1 MKQSRIFSAALAAAL
16 ILALAGCQSAGGPSG
31 SSTGSAAGSGEGG
44 GAGVAV
50 QVRTVA
56 RQSISVENKVSG
68 KVVTDSDTS
77 IFVAAN
83 AQCTAVYV
91 EAGDTVKAGDA
102 ICALD
107 VASTLASYSAANISY
122 DSAMRSYNDQA
133 AIFDAQIALAEKN
146 VNDLKALFEIGAASQ
161 AEIDAAEINLMTA
174 QATKAS
180 TLSQLEAGMQNTVSS
195 LEQMSAVLE
204 NVDSRGNVIAPV
216 SGVITS
222 LSAVKDSYVSPS
234 MPVAVIDGAEQ
245 MKVQVSVSEA
255 LVPKLAV
262 GDEADVSVSALDTTF
277 VGAIRSVERAANV
290 QTKLYTVTLAV
301 PADVAGLMSGMF
313 ADVSF
318 RTDTSADAVVVPTEA
333 ILTSNNV
340 QYVFVVEGDAARYV
354 EIQTGLA
361 GSGVTEI
368 TSGLEEGARLV
379 TVGQA
384 YLSDGDPVRVV
395 SEEG

>member
-1 MKQSRIFSAALAAAL
+1 MKRMLSIALSAALVL
-16 ILALAGCQSAGGPSG
+16 SLTGCQKGQEAGGSG
-31 SSTGSAAGSGEGG
+31 SGGET
-44 GAGVAV
+44 AVGVAV
-50 QVRTVA
+50 QVTEVEQDTIA
-56 RQSISVENKVSG
+56 AENKVSG
-68 KVVTDSDTS
+68 QVVTDSETS
-77 IFVAAN
+77 VFVAAN

-195 LEQMSAVLE
+195 LEQLSAVLE

-222 LSAVKDSYVSPS
+222 LSAVKDSYVAPS
-234 MPVAVIDGAEQ
+234 MPVAVIDGADQ
-245 MKVQVSVSEA
+245 MKVSVSVSEA
-255 LVPKLAV
+255 LIPKLAV
-262 GDEADVSVSALDTTF
+262 GSEADITISALSASFT
-277 VGAIRSVERAANV
+277 GEIRTVEQSANP
-290 QTKLYTVTLAV
+290 QTRLYTVTLSV
-301 PADVAGLMSGMF
+301 PTDIEGLRSGMF
-313 ADVSF
+313 ADVTF
-318 RTDTSADAVVVPTEA
+318 RTDASVDTIVVPTEA
-333 ILTSNNV
+333 ILTKGGT
-340 QYVFVVEGDAARYV
+340 QYVFVVENGDTARYV
-354 EIQTGLA
+354 EVQTGLT

-368 TSGLEEGARLV
+368 TSGLSQGDQLV

-395 SEEG
+395 TGEE